1 MNNNSNNR
9 DRVIR
14 IVISNQRRNEVQ
26 QERVNHIDNDLDM
39 QKAIK
44 QKKNIQ
50 LYLYYNIK
58 FKKHF

>member
-9 DRVIR
+9 DGVMR

-39 QKAIK
+39 Q
-44 QKKNIQ
+44 
-50 LYLYYNIK
+50 
-58 FKKHF
+58 